1 MAKNLKK
8 KEKTTKWKDKD
19 KQGTDSLIFKFS
31 KVWGYAQKDR
41 RV

>member
-1 MAKNLKK
+1 MAKKLKK
-8 KEKTTKWKDKD
+8 INKTIKWKEKD

-31 KVWGYAQKDR
+31 KVWGDAQKDR